1 MTLNVE
7 VTMQLGRLGVWYSTD
22 KLGGARQIKEFVGTV
37 EQLGYDTLWY
47 PESRGYESLS
57 AAGFMLEHSTKL
69 KFGSSIA
76 SIYARDA
83 FTSRRGMLSLQQLY
97 GERFILGL
105 GVSHVPMVEGI
116 RGHKYEKPVP
126 AMRAYLDGITKG
138 EAGAD
143 NWPIAIAA
151 LGPLMLK
158 LSAEK
163 TRGALPYNTTPQHTA
178 EAARILGP
186 GKWLVAEQKVALETD
201 PAKAR
206 ALGRKE
212 LSRYMVLD
220 NYRNN
225 WLRIGFSDAE
235 LANGGSDRFIDAMM
249 LWGTAD
255 KVRQGLRAHFDAG
268 ATHVCIQPVHE
279 DGNTAAR
286 DRILTELADT

>member
-1 MTLNVE
+1 
-7 VTMQLGRLGVWYSTD
+7 MQLGRLGAWYSTD
-22 KLGGARQIKEFVGTV
+22 KLGGPQQIKQFVGTV
-37 EQLGYDTLWY
+37 ERLGYGTLWY

-57 AAGFMLEHSTKL
+57 VAGFMLANTTKL
-69 KFGSSIA
+69 KIGSSIA

-83 FTSRRGMLSLQQLY
+83 FTSRRGMLTLHQLY

-138 EAGAD
+138 EAGSE
-143 NWPIAIAA
+143 NWPIVIAA

-163 TRGALPYNTTPQHTA
+163 TRGAVPYNTTPQHTA
-178 EAARILGP
+178 EAAKILGP
-186 GKWLVAEQKVALETD
+186 NKWLAIEQKVTLETD

-225 WLRIGFSDAE
+225 WLRIGFSEAE
-235 LANGGSDRFIDAMM
+235 LANGGSDRFIDAMV
-249 LWGTAD
+249 LWGDAD
-255 KVRQGLRAHFDAG
+255 KVKQGLRAHFDAG
-268 ATHVCIQPVHE
+268 ATHACIQPVHE
-279 DGNTAAR
+279 DGDTAAR

>member
-1 MTLNVE
+1 
-7 VTMQLGRLGVWYSTD
+7 MQLGRLGAWYSTD
-22 KLGGARQIKEFVGTV
+22 KLGGPQQIKSFVQTV
-37 EQLGYDTLWY
+37 ERLGYDTLWY

-57 AAGFMLEHSTKL
+57 VGGFMLEQTTSLKL
-69 KFGSSIA
+69 GSSIA

-83 FTSRRGMLSLQQLY
+83 FTSRRGLLSLQALY
-97 GERFILGL
+97 GDRFILGL
-105 GVSHVPMVEGI
+105 GVSHPPMVEGM

-126 AMRAYLDGITKG
+126 AMRGYLEGMTKG
-138 EAGAD
+138 EAGSET
-143 NWPIAIAA
+143 WPVAIAA

-158 LSAEK
+158 LAASH

-186 GKWLVAEQKVALETD
+186 GKWLVAEQKVTLETD

-206 ALGRKE
+206 ALGRKG
-212 LSRYMVLD
+212 LSRYMALD

-225 WLRIGFSDAE
+225 FLRLGFSEAE
-235 LANGGSDRFIDAMM
+235 LTNGGSDRFIDAMV
-249 LWGTAD
+249 LWGGKA
-255 KVRQGLRAHFDAG
+255 KVQEGLRAHFAAG

-279 DGNTAAR
+279 DGDIATR

>member
-1 MTLNVE
+1 
-7 VTMQLGRLGVWYSTD
+7 MQLGRLGVWYSTD
-22 KLGGARQIKEFVGTV
+22 KLGGPRQIEEFVGTV
-37 EQLGYDTLWY
+37 ERLGYDTLWY
-47 PESRGYESLS
+47 PESRGNESLS
-57 AAGFMLEHSTKL
+57 VAGFMLHSTTKL
-69 KFGSSIA
+69 NIGSSIA

-83 FTSRRGMLSLQQLY
+83 FTSRRGMLTLHGLY

-116 RGHKYEKPVP
+116 RGHKYDRPVP
-126 AMRAYLDGITKG
+126 AMRGYLDGITKG
-138 EAGAD
+138 EAGSQS
-143 NWPIAIAA
+143 WPIVIAA

-158 LSAEK
+158 LAAER
-163 TRGALPYNTTPQHTA
+163 TRGAVPYNTTPQHTA
-178 EAARILGP
+178 EAAQILGP
-186 GKWLVAEQKVALETD
+186 NKWLAVEQKVMLETD

-225 WLRIGFSDAE
+225 WLRIGFSEAE
-235 LANGGSDRFIDAMM
+235 LADGGSDRFIDAMV
-249 LWGTAD
+249 LWGSAD

-268 ATHVCIQPVHE
+268 ATHVCLQPVHE
-279 DGNTAAR
+279 DGDTAAR

>member
-1 MTLNVE
+1 
-7 VTMQLGRLGVWYSTD
+7 MQLGRLGVWYSTD
-22 KLGGARQIKEFVGTV
+22 KLGGPQQIRQFVNTV
-37 EQLGYDTLWY
+37 ERLGYDTLWY

-57 AAGFMLEHSTKL
+57 VAGFMLEHSTRL

-83 FTSRRGMLSLQQLY
+83 FTARRGMLSLHQLY
-97 GERFILGL
+97 GDRFILGL

-126 AMRAYLDGITKG
+126 VMRAYLDGITKG
-138 EAGAD
+138 EAGSE
-143 NWPIAIAA
+143 NWPLAIAA

-158 LSAEK
+158 LSASH

-178 EAARILGP
+178 EAAKILGP

-225 WLRIGFSDAE
+225 WLRIGFSEAD
-235 LANGGSDRFIDAMM
+235 LANGGSDRFIDATV
-249 LWGTAD
+249 LWGDAATV
-255 KVRQGLRAHFDAG
+255 KQGLRAHFQAG
-268 ATHVCIQPVHE
+268 ATHVCIQPAHD
-279 DGNTAAR
+279 DGDTATR